1 MTADVLEGTAR
12 EAVEPSKIGL
22 YKKKKFKDKSKPKGG
37 FKMVKKQLF
46 PLVGILVLAFL
57 FSFTL
62 TPPLYAQEQES
73 EDVMDMDLEDLL
85 NVEITT
91 AGKQAEKISEIPAS
105 VVVVT
110 RADIEKYG
118 YQDLTEVL
126 ENIPGLYYVDDYWFG
141 KKFGVRGFWSVV
153 PQRNLAILVNN
164 IPQLEFSW
172 GSRPFTNINVAVEA
186 IDRIEVVRGP
196 MSVIYGSGAFFGAIN
211 IITNQ
216 TSEKESVSMVSASF
230 GSEATSKLFVRAAG
244 QSGDIKY
251 SFNGAYS
258 TTDGYD
264 YDYSKF
270 NPGLT
275 GTTEGHLNDARKF
288 FNFSGTFKEFY
299 VDMSYSET
307 QKDIIFLLNSQTD
320 GSVYNSQVVRAAV
333 GYKKEFS
340 EKAILDL
347 RFVHMQNKTWS
358 TYDWIPGAYAVEDWG
373 STAYKVEGNL
383 FLYPS
388 PKLNLT
394 LGVEYHKV
402 LDVYDWYDVPAF
414 GLANI
419 QLVMN
424 DDDSID
430 TKSIFAQFNYKFSE
444 KLKFTAGARV
454 ETVGKYDTT
463 KTFGG
468 GYTET
473 VITGTYDYT
482 TAVFIPRAALIFT
495 PNENNIFK
503 ILYGKAINR
512 PSFFMAVETIF
523 TLEPE
528 VIQTLEL
535 NYLGQWSDKFTV
547 NLSIFRNML
556 DQLIYRSIVL
566 VGVDYSTQHKNVG
579 EMTTNGVELSLNIK
593 PSEKFHMELS
603 GTYQDTTNEKN
614 KDIDVG
620 YAPKFLGYLKASY
633 FFNKDVSFAITGTY
647 VGDMKSYYD
656 ETLSPPARLGD
667 GEVDG
672 YFVLGANLRFRNLF
686 NKGVFLNIRGSNILN
701 QEIYYPTTSNNNLFV
716 TTGTLGRGFSFLAT
730 LGLQF

>member
-1 MTADVLEGTAR
+1 MGDKTVKHLA
-12 EAVEPSKIGL
+12 GL
-22 YKKKKFKDKSKPKGG
+22 
-37 FKMVKKQLF
+37 
-46 PLVGILVLAFL
+46 IVLAFL
-57 FSFTL
+57 FSFVVN
-62 TPPLYAQEQES
+62 TPLLAQEKEEEV
-73 EDVMDMDLEDLL
+73 EDVMDMALEDLL

-91 AGKQAEKISEIPAS
+91 AGKQAEKINEIPAS

-164 IPQLEFSW
+164 VPQLEFSW

-230 GSEATSKLFVRAAG
+230 GAESTSKLFVRAAG
-244 QSGDIKY
+244 QTGDITY

-264 YDYSKF
+264 FDYSKF

-275 GTTEGHLNDARKF
+275 GTTEGHLDDTRKF

-307 QKDIIFLLNSQTD
+307 QKDIIFLLNSTTD
-320 GSVYNSQVVRAAV
+320 GSVYNSQVVRAAF
-333 GYKKEFS
+333 GYKKKFS
-340 EKAILDL
+340 EKATLDL
-347 RFVHMQNKTWS
+347 RYVHMQNKTWS

-373 STAYKVEGNL
+373 SNAYKLEANL

-388 PKLNLT
+388 EKFNLT

-419 QLVMN
+419 QLVM
-424 DDDSID
+424 DEGDSID
-430 TKSIFAQFNYKFSE
+430 TKSIFAQFNYKFSD
-444 KLKFTAGARV
+444 KLKFTGGARV
-454 ETVGKYDTT
+454 ETVGKYNTT
-463 KTFGG
+463 KTLGG
-468 GYTET
+468 GYAET

-482 TAVFIPRAALIFT
+482 KAVFIPRAALIFS
-495 PNENNIFK
+495 PNDKNIFK
-503 ILYGKAINR
+503 LLYGKAINR

-528 VIQTLEL
+528 EIQTIEL
-535 NYLGQWSDKFTV
+535 NYLGQLSNKFTV

-566 VGVDYSTQHKNVG
+566 INGNYSTSHQNVG
-579 EMTTNGVELSLNIK
+579 EMTTNGVELTFNVK
-593 PSEKFHMELS
+593 PSDKFHMELS
-603 GTYQDTTNEKN
+603 GTYQDTTNENN

-633 FFNKDVSFAITGTY
+633 FFNKNVSLAVTGNY
-647 VGDMKSYYD
+647 VGEMKSYYD
-656 ETLSPPARLGD
+656 ETLTPAARLGD
-667 GEVDG
+667 GMVDG

-686 NKGVFLNIRGSNILN
+686 NKGFFLNIRGSNILDE
-701 QEIYYPTTSNNNLFV
+701 EIYYPTTSNNNLFV
-716 TTGTLGRGFSFLAT
+716 ITGTLGRGLSFLVT
-730 LGLQF
+730 LGWKF